1 MVAWRAMLARSPNR
15 LVFDTAI
22 RGKCCSSSATIIDC
36 ARLDLEILGAKSPTR
51 SLNTNNALVLSSLPS
66 SKIAILSGIER
77 NIHLRLQADPLL
89 QFSYTA
95 WHERAYLQARYPSC
109 VFKPHPPRPNALLRR
124 DQETSPSSNILKSP
138 RPLNI

>member
-95 WHERAYLQARYPSC
+95 WHERAYLQACRCLDC
-109 VFKPHPPRPNALLRR
+109 VILVA
-124 DQETSPSSNILKSP
+124 SSNLTRLGPMHCSEETRKQVPARIS
-138 RPLNI
+138 